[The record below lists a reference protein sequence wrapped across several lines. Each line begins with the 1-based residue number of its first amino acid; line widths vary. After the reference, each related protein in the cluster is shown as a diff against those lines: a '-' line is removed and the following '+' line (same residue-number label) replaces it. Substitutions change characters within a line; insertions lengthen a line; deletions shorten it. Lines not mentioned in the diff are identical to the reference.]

1 MQVYVVADDTDRDGG
16 YVTERLR
23 ALGADLV
30 PLDRDDLPAFE
41 SLSAADLV
49 LLLGSDRSAHDDA
62 AAPSVRRESALVLDA
77 LDAGVPVMGICY
89 GAQLA
94 ARALGGT
101 SYRAD
106 DAEIGWL
113 RVDTLDP
120 VLCPE
125 GPWGQFHQDVFSP
138 APTSRVLGSSWV
150 GPQCF
155 VDESRAA
162 SLIAWQFHPEVTPE
176 TFERWLEESAAM
188 VRETGQSPQLLRDE
202 GRRRAAA
209 CRTAARK
216 LVDAALTYLDV
227 PVPTAP

>member
-16 YVTERLR
+16 YVTQRLR
-23 ALGADLV
+23 ELGAELV
-30 PLDRDDLPAFE
+30 PLDRDDVPAFS
-41 SLSAADLV
+41 SLDAPALV
-49 LLLGSDRSAHDDA
+49 LLLGSERSAHDDDSA
-62 AAPSVRRESALVLDA
+62 ESVRRESALVLDA
-77 LDAGVPVMGICY
+77 LDAGTPVMGICY

-94 ARALGGT
+94 SRALGGT

-155 VDESRAA
+155 VDESRVAPV
-162 SLIAWQFHPEVTPE
+162 IAWQFHPEVTPE
-176 TFERWLEESAAM
+176 TFERWLVDDAAT
-188 VRETGQSPQLLRDE
+188 VRRTGQDARLLRDE
-202 GRRRAAA
+202 ARRRAAA
-209 CRTAARK
+209 SRTAARK
-216 LVDAALTYLDV
+216 LVDAALVYLELEL
-227 PVPTAP
+227 PTVS